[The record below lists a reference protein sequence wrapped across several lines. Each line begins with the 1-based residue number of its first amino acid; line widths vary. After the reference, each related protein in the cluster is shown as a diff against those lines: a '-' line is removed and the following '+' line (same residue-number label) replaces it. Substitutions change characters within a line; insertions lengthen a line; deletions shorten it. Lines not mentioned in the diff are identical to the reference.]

1 MSRSLLRSVI
11 LAVSITAC
19 SSRAASGPQ
28 RVPVSV
34 ARAVRQDLPIAID
47 ATGSVEPISTVA
59 ITSQVGGMLQRVHFA
74 EGDEVAAGQLLFVI
88 DRRPFQAAVQQ
99 AEAALSRDLA
109 QADNAAR
116 DAERYRT
123 LVQDRSVTD
132 ADYQQKQASADAL
145 RATVRA
151 DSAALTLA
159 RLNVEYAT
167 IRAPIA
173 GRTGGLLVHQGN
185 LVRAGAATPLVTI
198 NQLRPILVRFA
209 VPATELPAL
218 QRRGAADLVVLAR
231 VARDTAPTARGILSF
246 VDNHVDSATGTV
258 LLKGKFANADGAL
271 WPGEFV
277 DVTLIVGTQ
286 TGALV
291 VPAQAVMAAQRGTYV
306 FVVGDDGA
314 TRQQTVTVE
323 RTVDSLAVISDGL
336 EPGALVVTD
345 GQLRLTPEA
354 RVEIR
359 GGLPSGDTTRA
370 TQ

>member
-1 MSRSLLRSVI
+1 MHRSLVSCLL
-11 LAVSITAC
+11 LALPLAAC
-19 SSRAASGPQ
+19 SSRAASGPP

-34 ARAVRQDLPIAID
+34 ARAVRQDLPYAIE
-47 ATGSVEPISTVA
+47 ATGSVEPINTVA

-74 EGDEVAAGQLLFVI
+74 EGDEVGAGQLLFVI
-88 DRRPFQAAVQQ
+88 DHRPFDAAVQQ

-123 LVQDRSVTD
+123 LVQDRSVTE
-132 ADYQQKQASADAL
+132 ADYQQKQAAADAL

-173 GRTGGLLVHQGN
+173 GRTGGLLVHEGN
-185 LVRAGAATPLVTI
+185 LVRAGATAPLVTI

-209 VPATELPAL
+209 VPVTQLPAL
-218 QRRGAADLVVLAR
+218 QHRGVADLVVQAR
-231 VARDTAPTARGILSF
+231 VARDTAPTARGVLSF
-246 VDNHVDSATGTV
+246 VDNHVDSTTGTV

-291 VPAQAVMAAQRGTYV
+291 VPAQAVVTAQSGSYV
-306 FVVGDDGA
+306 FVVGDDGGA
-314 TRQQTVTVE
+314 RQQAVTVG
-323 RTVDSLAVISDGL
+323 RTVDSLAVITEGL
-336 EPGALVVTD
+336 DPGALVVTD
-345 GQLRLTPEA
+345 GQLRLTPDA

-359 GGLPSGDTTRA
+359 GGLPAADTART
-370 TQ
+370 TP